1 MIQLFREFMSSK
13 PACFVGIA
21 IGGVA
26 ISAGFMGGGF
36 IQVLTGLALVITEF
50 WLLWEIHNADEV

>member
-1 MIQLFREFMSSK
+1 MSSK

-26 ISAGFMGGGF
+26 ISAGFIGGGF
-36 IQVLTGLALVITEF
+36 IQVFTGLALVVTEF